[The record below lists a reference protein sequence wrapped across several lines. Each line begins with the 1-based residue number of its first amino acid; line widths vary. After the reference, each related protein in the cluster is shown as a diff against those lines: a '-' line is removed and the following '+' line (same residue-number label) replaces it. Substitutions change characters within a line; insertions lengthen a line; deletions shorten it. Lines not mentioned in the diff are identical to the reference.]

1 MFSHALRVT
10 LALLL
15 FRGGP
20 QDFPYSV
27 ALTRACALAAALAS
41 LLLMAPL
48 IPLPLALA
56 AALGGVVG
64 LAFFTR
70 TLLRARKL
78 ENRLLQTLG
87 AQYLSGALFALAMW
101 PAFQALAPEL
111 SRLLSD
117 PAALE
122 SLRAGQPVDMQQPP
136 MWATLLSD
144 LLFFWSLAVSVRIN
158 RLAADLAI
166 PAGILLTIAS
176 ALVMMSFVVLAQLMA
191 IPLMGLFGLLP
202 AVTPAA
208 N

>member
-20 QDFPYSV
+20 QDFPFSV
-27 ALTRACALAAALAS
+27 PISRACAVAAALAS

-56 AALGGVVG
+56 AAIGGVVG

-78 ENRLLQTLG
+78 ENRLVQTLG

-122 SLRAGQPVDMQQPP
+122 RLRAGQPVDMQSPP

-158 RLAADLAI
+158 RLAADLAV

-208 N
+208 S